1 MNTTSA
7 TKLRTFL
14 LLLLAAILTSAE
26 EFDECDSKSNCE
38 DCLTVGFCDWYGSD
52 WCSHNNARIADIQM
66 YSLDFTTESV
76 QEVCQRAATDSA
88 DDNLCASLTDCA
100 SCVEGVLSDGSSC
113 KWFADIGF
121 CNAGC
126 NMLGCGG
133 VLSDGSSCKWFADI
147 GFCNAGC
154 NMLGCGETT
163 CSAVSAP
170 VIGGGITGSLPG
182 DSGITAPPP
191 PLSGVDTDEIM
202 CKSKTDSAS
211 CASTVPFDPNSTCVW
226 VTDVG
231 RCETTEV
238 ITEFSA
244 AGSFGYKSSILLVVG
259 VVISVLVL

>member
-126 NMLGCGG
+126 NM
-133 VLSDGSSCKWFADI
+133 
-147 GFCNAGC
+147 
-154 NMLGCGETT
+154 MGCGETT
-163 CSAVSAP
+163 CSAVSPP
-170 VIGGGITGSLPG
+170 VIGGGITGSFPG
-182 DSGITAPPP
+182 DGGITAPPP

>member
-100 SCVEGVLSDGSSC
+100 SCVE
-113 KWFADIGF
+113 
-121 CNAGC
+121 
-126 NMLGCGG
+126 G